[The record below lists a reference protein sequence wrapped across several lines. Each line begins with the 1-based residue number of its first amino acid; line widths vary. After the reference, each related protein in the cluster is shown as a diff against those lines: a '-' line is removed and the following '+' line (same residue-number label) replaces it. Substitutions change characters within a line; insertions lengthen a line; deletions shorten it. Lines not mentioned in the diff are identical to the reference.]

1 MINQTVGMQF
11 EGNLQYIKQIILFC
25 NVNMDR
31 VTYTTVNSLL
41 FGKKEKKTLCNCC
54 MCILRFVQ
62 QGKVTQCVWV
72 GALLKGC
79 EEAHC

>member
-31 VTYTTVNSLL
+31 VTDTTVNSLL
-41 FGKKEKKTLCNCC
+41 FWKERKENT
-54 MCILRFVQ
+54 V
-62 QGKVTQCVWV
+62 
-72 GALLKGC
+72 
-79 EEAHC
+79 

>member
-41 FGKKEKKTLCNCC
+41 FWKERKENT
-54 MCILRFVQ
+54 V
-62 QGKVTQCVWV
+62 
-72 GALLKGC
+72 
-79 EEAHC
+79 